1 MYILRTKT
9 NASVFSYDTIVF
21 HIVQK
26 DSNDEKTTTTI
37 QETLRLEG

>member
-1 MYILRTKT
+1 MYIQRTKT
-9 NASVFSYDTIVF
+9 NVSVFSYDIVF